1 MRNVPLDSV
10 DAVARPVLAIG
21 TDYPPGTLLDT
32 HTHRRA
38 QVLYGMSG
46 VMEVETDDGAW
57 AIPPYSG
64 VWIPA
69 GKPHRV
75 RMQGVSTRSLYIE
88 PAAAPRPADH
98 CEALVIS
105 LCCTSCC
112 WPRRTCLR
120 CTTRTGVTERWRNC
134 CCMRC
139 ARRRRCPCSRRS
151 PRPPAC
157 TAVQGIPEVAQH
169 PGHAPGM
176 GAATAQEPAH
186 LHALLSPADGYEFWG
201 MAAASLPAGGAAPA
215 VGRAVR
221 HAGGAGSGLRQ
232 PQRVFLDVQA
242 TARQDA
248 NGVHLR
254 IRHGRI
260 PVGVPCPSREISPSR
275 CKHAAAGRFCLCF
288 DTGRGHRRARIDHQ
302 PQGGTAWGWC

>member
-75 RMQGVSTRSLYIE
+75 RMQGCEYAQPLHR
-88 PAAAPRPADH
+88 AGCRAPADH

-201 MAAASLPAGGAAPA
+201 GSKPACW
-215 VGRAVR
+215 RR
-221 HAGGAGSGLRQ
+221 
-232 PQRVFLDVQA
+232 
-242 TARQDA
+242 
-248 NGVHLR
+248 
-254 IRHGRI
+254 
-260 PVGVPCPSREISPSR
+260 CPGCRPGSPSR
-275 CKHAAAGRFCLCF
+275 RWRWIWATTAPARFPRCSS
-288 DTGRGHRRARIDHQ
+288 DGSARRQWSSSANPTRPHPGRGSVSQ
-302 PQGGTAWGWC
+302 S

>member
-1 MRNVPLDSV
+1 MRNVPLNSV

-69 GKPHRV
+69 GKRHRV

-105 LCCTSCC
+105 PLLHQLLLASADMPALYDEDGRDGALAQLLLHEVRQTQTMPLFAPIPQDRQLARLCKAFLKSPSIQATPQMWAQRLHKSLRTFTRFFHQQTGMSFGAWRQQACLLAAL
-112 WPRRTCLR
+112 PRLSA
-120 CTTRTGVTERWRNC
+120 GQSVTQVALDLGYDSPSAFST
-134 CCMRC
+134 MFK
-139 ARRRRCPCSRRS
+139 RRLGKTPMNFISES
-151 PRPPAC
+151 D
-157 TAVQGIPEVAQH
+157 T
-169 PGHAPGM
+169 
-176 GAATAQEPAH
+176 
-186 LHALLSPADGYEFWG
+186 
-201 MAAASLPAGGAAPA
+201 AAS
-215 VGRAVR
+215 R
-221 HAGGAGSGLRQ
+221 
-232 PQRVFLDVQA
+232 
-242 TARQDA
+242 
-248 NGVHLR
+248 
-254 IRHGRI
+254 
-260 PVGVPCPSREISPSR
+260 
-275 CKHAAAGRFCLCF
+275 
-288 DTGRGHRRARIDHQ
+288 
-302 PQGGTAWGWC
+302 